1 MPRNYIRKKP
11 ELAPITEQQ
20 ISKAKTLIAKGKSKR
35 AAASAIGISESCL
48 RKRLKLNTAATS
60 MGRFKPTFNDD
71 QEAEFAMHCKQMD
84 ERYFGLTITDLRR
97 LAFEYASA
105 NNIENRFDK
114 SAKMAGR
121 DWVECFLKR
130 HPQLV
135 LRQSA
140 ATSLARAMGFNKI
153 QVDKFYK
160 NLKDVYLKYNF
171 QPSRIYNVDETGIST
186 VPKKMPKVVTT
197 KGKKVVAK
205 IVSAERG
212 ITVTA
217 ICCMNASGHYIPPAF
232 IYPRKRPR
240 DDLLDGGPSESICM
254 VSDSGFVNTELFV
267 NWLHHFKYFARPSQE
282 DPVLLILDNHSS
294 HISLEA
300 VKYARSSNIV
310 MLTLPPHGSHKLQPL
325 DRCLYS
331 PLKTKYSIEC
341 DKFMSQHPGRG
352 ITQYQVA
359 RLFNEAYKKVA
370 TMGNAESGFRV
381 TGIFPYDDDLFD
393 ESDFAPSFVTDQMPQ
408 GMETDEINQEP
419 LAVNQP
425 QTQNVDSAIVQ
436 PSRSQWVMVVNQ
448 PGNDERQA
456 LNVDT
461 EVAGPS
467 HIQRPEV
474 VNQPTTNE
482 SQTVNA
488 NNLIAEQN
496 VGLHDPV
503 EAVNQPSIA
512 AITYNV
518 SSAAEQIID
527 ISSHDIREEDATPSP
542 SIIDAIQNYIANNS
556 SIENLQDNFI
566 FENDHS
572 PHQVNL
578 VQHNEQSNRSLNNT
592 AEGPSIV
599 GSSPLSS
606 IENICSAS
614 QIFTRQ
620 VDTDYVS
627 VAQISPLPRMK
638 NKRRGGGRVA
648 MKSQVITDSPF
659 KQQLE
664 EKKKQEEEKK
674 SRSKKKIPKL
684 ALNSPTNKKALTAKG
699 KKKGL
704 PAKGRQKPST
714 STAKE
719 DDYICP
725 LCQEKYTDPP
735 TEEWIKCMACEEWWH
750 EQCTSYERGVFVC
763 DNCK

>member
-20 ISKAKTLIAKGKSKR
+20 ISKAKTLIANGKSKR

-60 MGRFKPTFNDD
+60 MGRFKPTFNYD

-160 NLKDVYLKYNF
+160 NLKDLYLKYNF

-381 TGIFPYDDDLFD
+381 TGIFPYDDDLFE

-408 GMETDEINQEP
+408 GMEIDESNQEP
-419 LAVNQP
+419 LTVNQP
-425 QTQNVDSAIVQ
+425 QTQNVDSGIVG
-436 PSRSQWVMVVNQ
+436 PSRSQRAMAVNQ
-448 PGNDERQA
+448 PENDERQA

-467 HIQRPEV
+467 HMRRPVV

-488 NNLIAEQN
+488 DNLIAEHRS
-496 VGLHDPV
+496 VCLHDQV
-503 EAVNQPSIA
+503 EAVNQPSIV
-512 AITYNV
+512 TNNF
-518 SSAAEQIID
+518 SSAADQTPD
-527 ISSHDIREEDATPSP
+527 ISYHDVREEDTTPSP
-542 SIIDAIQNYIANNS
+542 SIIDAIQKSMTKNS
-556 SIENLQDNFI
+556 STENLQDNFVS
-566 FENDHS
+566 ENDHS
-572 PHQVNL
+572 PDQVN
-578 VQHNEQSNRSLNNT
+578 VQHNEQSNST
-592 AEGPSIV
+592 TEGPSVV
-599 GSSPLSS
+599 GSSPLSR
-606 IENICSAS
+606 IENICSTS
-614 QIFTRQ
+614 QIATRQ
-620 VDTDYVS
+620 VNTEYVS
-627 VAQISPLPRMK
+627 VEQISPLPRMK
-638 NKRRGGGRVA
+638 NKRRGGRRVS

-664 EKKKQEEEKK
+664 EKKRQEEEKK
-674 SRSKKKIPKL
+674 KRNKKAIPKL
-684 ALNSPTNKKALTAKG
+684 ALDPPTNKKALVAKD
-699 KKKGL
+699 KKKAL
-704 PAKGRQKPST
+704 LTKRRQKPS
-714 STAKE
+714 SSKAKE
-719 DDYICP
+719 DEYYCP
-725 LCQEKYTDPP
+725 LCQEKYTYPP